1 MAVLKKWTKPLA
13 ANDVGFFGSKIAIV
27 CGECQGPT
35 TAKLSE
41 MVSVTDRG
49 NRLAVYC
56 QHCGYWNVTDYV
68 PT

>member
-13 ANDVGFFGSKIAIV
+13 ANDVGFFGSKI
-27 CGECQGPT
+27 
-35 TAKLSE
+35 AKLSE